1 MKPEK
6 KSQKV
11 LKYTQSIAKMI
22 EFNVPESERSIIIS
36 NNPEEL
42 FTLVI
47 GLLGDFC
54 NEIITSFLEDQE
66 NNTDREDIRFC
77 ANFFDAYK
85 NTNRISE
92 LNNYYLLVGAA
103 SYYLCDLP
111 GSAKVLIQNINSTNL
126 DLSSSLTDKY
136 LYWLLSG
143 NYTSLQDYSISFYSK
158 ELSILQKDFLN
169 FINAGVYSDFVLF
182 HCKNLRDEIYK
193 TGLPREIFFADLIF
207 AISIKKIET
216 SCWTN
221 IQNFT
226 GIDIKFWTPIIEE
239 KSFIKEFWPAQML
252 LGKEGVFKGQSAV
265 IQMPTSAGKTKST
278 ELIIRSAFLSK
289 RTSIAVIVVPFKA
302 LCHEI
307 KEDYIVSFK
316 SDKSIKIDEISDVFE
331 TEEISVI
338 NDDSNKHILIF
349 TPEKLYYLLS
359 NDNSFLTNI
368 GLIIFDEAHQFDSG
382 ERGVTYELLITEL
395 RKYLPIE
402 CQKIMI
408 SAVIHNAEEISR
420 WFSDSSN
427 VIKGNKI
434 LPTQRNI
441 GYVNFDYGNGQI
453 NFIDLRRPDSIDYFV
468 PKILPIIEMPK
479 LGREQ
484 VPRYFPNRNDSKS
497 IALALGISL
506 SKIESTVIFCGTK
519 TSVKSILTIA
529 TEYIKR
535 MQPITLTKGNEE
547 EINKISYLIKTNFG
561 ENCDLYKCA
570 KYGIFAHHAD
580 IPHGIKMSI
589 EFAMHESLIS
599 FIICTSTLA
608 QGVNLPIKYLLVM
621 STQQGKDKIKVRDFN
636 NLIGRVGRSGMLTEG
651 SIIFT
656 NPNTDVLKDIKRF
669 FNPENEEN
677 CISNLLSIVE
687 PIKNSKDD
695 ELTFQ
700 EGVKSI
706 LGLYYFSNEQ
716 KKNLPERLHNKF
728 PNFSISEISKQLNYK
743 FSLIE
748 KVENFLMLFGNN
760 LSSENINVLAEDT
773 LAYFL
778 GTEEEKK
785 EVHTL
790 FEIIGQKLQEQ
801 IEDKEKLPVYAKALR
816 GLNQTL
822 LLEEQI
828 IKLKESLLAAQS
840 INDFIECIW
849 PICLENI
856 NNSYFIFYCDK
867 EKLKAAVLAWVMGK
881 NYEELFNILKG
892 NKINGRDYIDFES
905 CVNIF
910 ENGFG
915 YNGSVLLNSIT
926 EILSIDSQLSKES
939 IDTLLLFQ
947 KQIKYGLPSTESIW
961 LYEFGFCDRVI
972 AQELAQPLP
981 ICGDKYTLK
990 FELIKKLDIIKSL
1003 LNKYPSYYSNVLDR
1017 IVNS

>member
-6 KSQKV
+6 KSQRV

-22 EFNVPESERSIIIS
+22 EFNVPKSERSIVIP

-54 NEIITSFLEDQE
+54 DEVITTFLDKNEVIHETE
-66 NNTDREDIRFC
+66 NIRFC

-85 NTNRISE
+85 NTERISE

-103 SYYLCDLP
+103 AYYLCDLP
-111 GSAKVLIQNINSTNL
+111 GSTNVLLKNIVYNDL
-126 DLSSSLTDKY
+126 DLTASFTENY

-143 NYTSLQDYSISFYSK
+143 TYKKLFDYTKSR
-158 ELSILQKDFLN
+158 
-169 FINAGVYSDFVLF
+169 YSDELTYLQNFFYNFTNNGSSPELIIEK
-182 HCKNLRDEIYK
+182 CLLLRDKIYK
-193 TGLPREIFFADLIF
+193 IGTPREVFFADLIF

-221 IQNFT
+221 LEGFT
-226 GIDIKFWTPIIEE
+226 DIDINAWSPIIREE
-239 KSFIKEFWPAQML
+239 NFIKELWPAQML
-252 LGKEGVFKGQSAV
+252 LGNENVFKGQSAV

-289 RTSIAVIVVPFKA
+289 RTSIAVVVVPFKA

-307 KEDYIVSFK
+307 KADYLYAFSK
-316 SDKSIKIDEISDVFE
+316 DKMIKIDEISDVFE
-331 TEEISVI
+331 TDEISVI
-338 NDDSNKHILIF
+338 NDESNKHILIF

-359 NDNSFLTNI
+359 NNNSFLSSI

-395 RKYLPIE
+395 NRYLPTD

-408 SAVIHNAEEISR
+408 SAVIHNADEISK
-420 WFSDSSN
+420 WFSESSN

-453 NFIDLRRPDSIDYFV
+453 NFIDLRKPDSIDYFV

-479 LGREQ
+479 LPREK

-497 IALALGISL
+497 IALALGINL

-529 TEYIKR
+529 TDYIKR
-535 MQPITLTKGNEE
+535 MQPTVLTKGNET
-547 EINKISYLIKTNFG
+547 EINKLAYLIKSNFG
-561 ENCDLYKCA
+561 NDCDLYKCA
-570 KYGIFAHHAD
+570 KFGIFAHHAD
-580 IPHGIKMSI
+580 ISHGIKMSI
-589 EFAMHESLIS
+589 EYAMHESLIS

-621 STQQGKDKIKVRDFN
+621 STQQGQEKIKVRDFN

-656 NPNTDVLKDIKRF
+656 NPNTDVLEDIKRF
-669 FNPENEEN
+669 FDPNNEEN

-687 PIKNSKDD
+687 PIRNSIGG
-695 ELTFQ
+695 ELSFQ

-716 KKNLPERLHNKF
+716 KKSLPERLHNKF
-728 PNFSISEISKQLNYK
+728 PNFSISDITKQLNYK

-748 KVENFLMLFGNN
+748 KVENFLMLFGND
-760 LSSENINVLAEDT
+760 LSSDNIKDLAEET

-785 EVHTL
+785 EVLTL
-790 FEIIGQKLQEQ
+790 FEIIGQKLQEE
-801 IEDKEKLPVYAKALR
+801 IEDKEKLPIYAKALR
-816 GLNQTL
+816 GFNQTL
-822 LLEEQI
+822 LLQEQV
-828 IKLKESLLAAQS
+828 KSLKESLLAAQN
-840 INDFIECIW
+840 INDFIVCIW
-849 PICLENI
+849 PIILENI
-856 NNSYFIFYCDK
+856 NNSYFNYYPDK
-867 EKLKAAVLAWVMGK
+867 DKLKTAVLAWVLGK
-881 NYEELFNILKG
+881 NYEEIFSILEG
-892 NKINGRDYIDFES
+892 NRINGRDNIDLES

-926 EILSIDSQLSKES
+926 EILSIDSPLSEDS

-947 KQIKYGLPSTESIW
+947 KQIKYGLPSPESIW
-961 LYEFGFCDRVI
+961 LYELGFCDRVI
-972 AQELAQPLP
+972 AQELANVLPL
-981 ICGDKYTLK
+981 CGDKYTLQ
-990 FELIKKLDIIKSL
+990 FELIKKIDVIKSL
-1003 LNKYPSYYSNVLDR
+1003 LEKYPCYYSKVLER
-1017 IVNS
+1017 LVNS

>member
-22 EFNVPESERSIIIS
+22 EFNVPESERSIAIP

-54 NEIITSFLEDQE
+54 NEIITHFLEGQG
-66 NNTDREDIRFC
+66 NKTDCEDIRFC

-85 NTNRISE
+85 NTNRIPE

-111 GSAKVLIQNINSTNL
+111 GSAKVLVKNINSDNL
-126 DLSSSLTDKY
+126 DLSASLTDKY

-143 NYTSLQDYSISFYSK
+143 NYISTQDYSNSCYSE
-158 ELSILQKDFLN
+158 ELSVLQKYFLN
-169 FINAGVYSDFVLF
+169 FINAGIHSDFVYI
-182 HCKNLRDEIYK
+182 HCNILRDLIYK
-193 TGLPREIFFADLIF
+193 AGLPREIFFADLIF

-226 GIDIKFWTPIIEE
+226 GVNIKFWTPIIKENT
-239 KSFIKEFWPAQML
+239 FIKEFWPAQML
-252 LGKEGVFKGQSAV
+252 LGKEGIFKGQSAV

-316 SDKSIKIDEISDVFE
+316 NDKSIKIDEISDVFE

-359 NDNSFLTNI
+359 NDNSFLSNI

-382 ERGVTYELLITEL
+382 ERGITYELLITEL
-395 RKYLPIE
+395 KKYLPPE

-408 SAVIHNAEEISR
+408 SAVIHNAEEISK
-420 WFSDSSN
+420 WFSESSN

-453 NFIDLRRPDSIDYFV
+453 NFIDLRTPDIIDYFV

-479 LGREQ
+479 LIREK
-484 VPRYFPNRNDSKS
+484 VPRYFPDREDSKS
-497 IALALGISL
+497 IALALGINL
-506 SKIESTVIFCGTK
+506 SKIESTVIFCGK
-519 TSVKSILTIA
+519 KNSVKSILSIA
-529 TEYIKR
+529 TDYIKR
-535 MQPITLTKGNEE
+535 MQPAALTKGNID
-547 EINKISYLIKTNFG
+547 EIKRISNQIKVNFG
-561 ENCDLYKCA
+561 NDCDLYKCA

-589 EFAMHESLIS
+589 EYSMHESLIS

-656 NPNTDVLKDIKRF
+656 NPNTGVLKDIKRF

-687 PIKNSKDD
+687 PIRNSKGDK
-695 ELTFQ
+695 LTFQ
-700 EGVKSI
+700 EGIKSI
-706 LGLYYFSNEQ
+706 LRLYYSSSEQ
-716 KKNLPERLHNKF
+716 KKSLPVKLHKQF
-728 PNFSISEISKQLNYK
+728 PIFSISDISKQLNYK

-760 LSSENINVLAEDT
+760 LSPENIDELAEDT

-778 GTEEEKK
+778 GTDEEKK
-785 EVHTL
+785 DVHTL

-926 EILSIDSQLSKES
+926 EILSIDSQLSEES

-981 ICGDKYTLK
+981 ICEDKYTLK